1 MGKINNRTC
10 IICKT
15 PYRYCNTC
23 NEDSGKPS
31 WYAIFD
37 GQNCY
42 DIYEVCTQYRDNVI
56 DAETAYNLI
65 SKLDLSKIDA
75 FAESTRL
82 QIEEIKKLHEEAIAQ
97 VVVVVEEEKIES
109 VKEITNNTNN
119 TKNYKKK

>member
-15 PYRYCNTC
+15 PYRFCNTC
-23 NEDSGKPS
+23 NEDAGKPS

-37 GQNCY
+37 GQNCF
-42 DIYEVCTQYRDNVI
+42 DIYEVCTQYRDKII

-65 SKLDLSKIDA
+65 SKLNLSKIDD

-82 QIEEIKKLHEEAIAQ
+82 QIEEIKKLHEEATSH
-97 VVVVVEEEKIES
+97 VVEVVEEEKVEA
-109 VKEITNNTNN
+109 VNEIAKNTNN